1 MFTREQ
7 LGLPHGGSTG
17 GVPDIPGHSQVPS
30 LAWDELE
37 RDLLLANRFCDDLF
51 IHSLEGCVKHG
62 FFGRISSID
71 REGQVGPLDTGK
83 SRSAGGIRGLLTV
96 ALWTSAHP
104 ALTPGGVVASACMWS
119 RARRC

>member
-7 LGLPHGGSTG
+7 PGLPHGGSTG
-17 GVPDIPGHSQVPS
+17 GVPDLPGHSQVPS

-37 RDLLLANRFCDDLF
+37 RDLLLANRFCDDPY

-71 REGQVGPLDTGK
+71 REEHVGLPDTARTA
-83 SRSAGGIRGLLTV
+83 SGIRGLLTT

-104 ALTPGGVVASACMWS
+104 ALTLGGVVASACMWS
-119 RARRC
+119 RARRR

>member
-17 GVPDIPGHSQVPS
+17 GIPDLPGHSQVPT

-37 RDLLLANRFCDDLF
+37 RDLLLADRFCDDLF
-51 IHSLEGCVKHG
+51 IHSLEGCVKYG
-62 FFGRISSID
+62 FFERISSID
-71 REGQVGPLDTGK
+71 RKEQVGPPDRARTA
-83 SRSAGGIRGLLTV
+83 SGIRGLLTT

-104 ALTPGGVVASACMWS
+104 ALALGGVVASACM
-119 RARRC
+119 